1 MKRKKA
7 VLGLILIALVSSQW
21 LVPSHLWTVGMARP
35 ATAHAEHFTHGLS
48 SSTVTPL
55 QHPCCEQ
62 NNSTSSFHGDFCCGI
77 APALPN
83 AIADFGSYTPY
94 LFFKVIEPQEKSF
107 VFLTPL
113 WHPPTL

>member
-1 MKRKKA
+1 MKGKKV
-7 VLGLILIALVSSQW
+7 VLSLILIALVSSQW
-21 LVPSHLWTVGMARP
+21 LAPSHLWTVGMARP

-62 NNSTSSFHGDFCCGI
+62 TDGTSNFHGDFCCGI
-77 APALPN
+77 APALLS

-94 LFFKVIEPQEKSF
+94 LSLAIVEPQENGF
-107 VFLTPL
+107 VFLAPL

>member
-35 ATAHAEHFTHGLS
+35 ARAHAEHFTHGLS

-55 QHPCCEQ
+55 PHSCCDEGAR
-62 NNSTSSFHGDFCCGI
+62 SAHEELCCCG
-77 APALPN
+77 ACPALPS
-83 AIADFGSYTPY
+83 AIADFGSYIPY
-94 LFFKVIEPQEKSF
+94 LFFRVVEPQEQSF
-107 VFLTPL
+107 ISLASP

>member
-35 ATAHAEHFTHGLS
+35 ARAHAEHFTHGLS

-55 QHPCCEQ
+55 PHSCCEQ
-62 NNSTSSFHGDFCCGI
+62 NDGTMSSHGGLCCG
-77 APALPN
+77 ACPALPS
-83 AIADFGSYTPY
+83 AITDFGSYIPC
-94 LFFKVIEPQEKSF
+94 LFFKVIEPQEQSF
-107 VFLTPL
+107 ISLASP